1 VALSGLY
8 RCAYRPLDVAG
19 AVLLAVT
26 WLAVV
31 TFALDPNVD
40 LHTPPPP
47 VPVAAEP
54 DMPVP
59 ASVPDGTPLTGRSDT
74 GG

>member
-1 VALSGLY
+1 
-8 RCAYRPLDVAG
+8 VAG

-40 LHTPPPP
+40 LHTPPPA
-47 VPVAAEP
+47 VPVALEP
-54 DMPVP
+54 DAAASASLP
-59 ASVPDGTPLTGRSDT
+59 AGTMLTGRSDI